1 MMPDNL
7 YSNDLLSTETK
18 LNQKSIKPLLKQSSL
33 TVNNKNKTLST
44 TIKDDLTVSNNNN
57 NKSKKKLSTTELINQ
72 INQQQVNSLM
82 YSFVT
87 FEGKYN
93 LLLIMT
99 V

>member
-1 MMPDNL
+1 MMPDNF

-33 TVNNKNKTLST
+33 AVNNKNKTLST
-44 TIKDDLTVSNNNN
+44 AIKDDLTVSNNNI
-57 NKSKKKLSTTELINQ
+57 KSKKKLSTTELINQ